1 MLFIKLEIISFILNI
16 LFESSMPYKER
27 EKSVVREEVLEKA
40 VKILTE
46 SRYKSTLI
54 NSDYIYKVRDQLL
67 KEKYWNKIVSKL
79 KDETVQNWRNYYE
92 SIVSMKKPSQ
102 LRVAYLSG
110 PNPENDLS
118 VLVKLGILPEN
129 VWAFESDSDLYA
141 SALRSIL
148 NSKFPHMKI
157 QKSKISEF
165 FKTSPLKFD
174 IIYLDFCGPLP
185 NRNKK
190 QKNLPTIVT
199 LLEKHA
205 LNSPGVLITNF
216 SLPSI
221 EQDIETRNLLAK
233 MVAYYLY
240 PKDYIEKNQNF
251 IDGIDKFDN
260 ADEGAKCCEYTFEE
274 WIDLISNNLNEFYG
288 QFITRLIMDLA
299 SYIIPNY
306 FFASN
311 KSYIDNYFKGK
322 IPTESSNKEEYIYL
336 IFQRYFSKSIISS
349 LESLYHLKELS
360 RVNEHRRNNK
370 GLNLYAEKD
379 QNFIDFSS
387 FFLGQLSPTN
397 RPKDLIR
404 NLENLSFFMQ
414 ENRVYDSEQYYTK
427 ELQNLANIQWKR
439 KIFQFCD
446 VFLFHQVLEFLVR
459 QLAVPYHINISSTS
473 RWSYVAKET
482 RMFLDMFVFDECR
495 YLYDWMPTLDNFL
508 HSIEDIE
515 RQFVFR
521 FALDGI
527 NRHTRWYFEEYF
539 AGTACVE
546 KYGKKGFE
554 YLTLKRRKYLN

>member
-1 MLFIKLEIISFILNI
+1 MS
-16 LFESSMPYKER
+16 YKEGEKSIVR
-27 EKSVVREEVLEKA
+27 EKVLEKA

-46 SRYKSTLI
+46 NRYKSTLI
-54 NSDYIYKVRDQLL
+54 KSNYVYKVREQLL
-67 KEKYWNKIVSKL
+67 KNKYWNKIVTKL
-79 KDETVQNWRNYYE
+79 KDETIQNWKNYYK
-92 SIVSMKKPSQ
+92 SIVSKKKPSQ
-102 LRVAYLSG
+102 LKVAYFSG

-129 VWAFESDSDLYA
+129 VWAFESDSHLYA
-141 SALRSIL
+141 AALKSIL
-148 NSKFPHMKI
+148 KSKFPHMKI

-190 QKNLPTIVT
+190 QKNLPTVIT
-199 LLEKHA
+199 LLEKHT

-221 EQDIETRNLLAK
+221 NQDIDGRNLIAK
-233 MVAYYLY
+233 LVAYYLY
-240 PKDYIEKNQNF
+240 QKPYREKIQNF
-251 IDGIDKFDN
+251 IDESDKFDN
-260 ADEGAKCCEYTFEE
+260 IDEGAICCEYTFEE

-311 KSYIDNYFKGK
+311 NSYLDTFFKRNFP
-322 IPTESSNKEEYIYL
+322 IESSSKKENSYF
-336 IFQRYFSKSIISS
+336 IFQRYLSKSIISS

-360 RVNEHRRNNK
+360 RVIEQRRTHES
-370 GLNLYAEKD
+370 LNFYREKD
-379 QNFIDFSS
+379 QNFIDFSKK
-387 FFLGQLSPTN
+387 FIGQLSPTN
-397 RPKDLIR
+397 RPKDLIK
-404 NLENLSFFMQ
+404 NLENLSFLMQ
-414 ENRVYDSEQYYTK
+414 EHQDYKLEQIYTK
-427 ELQNLANIQWKR
+427 KLHNLANIQWNR

-446 VFLFHQVLEFLVR
+446 VFLFDQVLEFLVR
-459 QLAVPYHINISSTS
+459 QLAVPYHINIASTR

-482 RMFLDMFVFDECR
+482 RMFLDLFVFDECR
-495 YLYDWMPTLDNFL
+495 YLYDWMPTLDNFI

-515 RQFVFR
+515 RQLVFR

-539 AGTACVE
+539 SGTACVE
-546 KYGKKGFE
+546 KFDKKGFE
-554 YLTLKRRKYLN
+554 YLTLKRRKYIN

>member
-1 MLFIKLEIISFILNI
+1 MS
-16 LFESSMPYKER
+16 YKER
-27 EKSVVREEVLEKA
+27 EKSIVREKVLEKA
-40 VKILTE
+40 VKSLTE
-46 SRYKSTLI
+46 NRYKSTLI
-54 NSDYIYKVRDQLL
+54 KSNYIYKVRDQLL
-67 KEKYWNKIVSKL
+67 KNKYWNNIVSKL
-79 KDETVQNWRNYYE
+79 KDETIQNWRNFYE

-102 LRVAYLSG
+102 LKVAYLSG

-129 VWAFESDSDLYA
+129 VWAFESDSHLYA
-141 SALRSIL
+141 AALRSIL
-148 NSKFPHMKI
+148 KSKFPHMKI

-190 QKNLPTIVT
+190 QKNLPTVIT

-221 EQDIETRNLLAK
+221 EQDIDGRNLIAK
-233 MVAYYLY
+233 LVAYYLY
-240 PKDYIEKNQNF
+240 QKPYREKTHNF
-251 IDGIDKFDN
+251 IDESDKFDN
-260 ADEGAKCCEYTFEE
+260 IDEGAICCDYTFEK

-311 KSYIDNYFKGK
+311 NSYMNAFFKGNL
-322 IPTESSNKEEYIYL
+322 PTESSSKKENSYL
-336 IFQRYFSKSIISS
+336 IFQRYLSKSIISS
-349 LESLYHLKELS
+349 LESLYHLKELN
-360 RVNEHRRNNK
+360 RVIEHRRTNE

-379 QNFIDFSS
+379 QNFIDFSKK
-387 FFLGQLSPTN
+387 FIGQLSPTN
-397 RPKDLIR
+397 QPKDLIIY
-404 NLENLSFFMQ
+404 LENFSFLMQ
-414 ENRVYDSEQYYTK
+414 KHQDYELEQYYTK
-427 ELQNLANIQWKR
+427 KLHNLASIQWNR

-459 QLAVPYHINISSTS
+459 QLAVPYHINISSTC

-482 RMFLDMFVFDECR
+482 RMFLDLFVFDECR
-495 YLYDWMPTLDNFL
+495 YLYDWMPTIDNFI

-515 RQFVFR
+515 RQLVFR

-539 AGTACVE
+539 SGTACVE
-546 KYGKKGFE
+546 KFDKKGFE
-554 YLTLKRRKYLN
+554 YLTLKRRNYIT